1 MRIIFFIYNGRDSR
15 EFGLKIYNINDLS
28 APQIEIE
35 KVNVPGKNG
44 DLLLEKGFG
53 NFTLTIECDIDA
65 RQSNIEEVATEIKK
79 WLQGD
84 ISYKKLFLSNSD
96 FYYLASCNNKLD
108 IIRTFK
114 DFASCLLTFDC
125 YPFKYAEEEI
135 INLDVLNLKSTTI
148 TNFYRESNPTF
159 YIEAT
164 GDISIKINT
173 QSIELRGVT
182 ENGILSDLIIDS
194 EIMNVYRE
202 NKNANIIV
210 NENSK
215 LFSDFPTL
223 EEGGNRISWEGDIKS
238 IKINPRWNIL

>member
-1 MRIIFFIYNGRDSR
+1 MFFVYNGRDSR

-28 APQIEIE
+28 APQMEVE
-35 KVNVPGKNG
+35 RVSVPGKDG
-44 DLLLEKGFG
+44 DLLLKKGFE

-108 IIRTFK
+108 ITRNFK
-114 DFASCLLTFDC
+114 NFASCLLTFDC
-125 YPFKYAEEEI
+125 YPFRYAEEEI
-135 INLDVLNLKSTTI
+135 ISLNVLNLKSAAI
-148 TNFYRESNPTF
+148 TNFYRESKPVL
-159 YIEAT
+159 YIEGA

-173 QSIELRGVT
+173 QSIVLRGVA

-194 EIMNVYRE
+194 EQMNVYRINKE
-202 NKNANIIV
+202 NNIIV
-210 NENSK
+210 NENNK
-215 LFSDFPTL
+215 LFSDFPIL
-223 EEGGNRISWEGDIKS
+223 EEGENQISWEGDIKS